1 MNTKISDV
9 EKKISNTSSL
19 VTTTVLNTRISEVGD
34 KIPDNSKYIT
44 TLDFNKL
51 TAETFASRLKEA
63 DLLNKTD
70 FGNKL
75 TSFNRRITSKK
86 PNI

>member
-1 MNTKISDV
+1 M
-9 EKKISNTSSL
+9 
-19 VTTTVLNTRISEVGD
+19 TTTVLNTRISEVGD

-75 TSFNRRITSKK
+75 TSFIRRITSNK